1 MPKEGLNGPPVQF
14 EKSAAESAAQFSS
27 QIADQQSLL
36 PETQAV
42 YCDVALPVPLDAI
55 FTYEAGELE
64 PVAGGRVVVP
74 FGRGAEKKLSG
85 IVTRVH
91 CEPPATRKLKR
102 VLQVLD
108 SVPVLDENLLAL
120 GRWIAQY
127 YLAPIGEVYRTMLP
141 LQAEFRQAFGYRI
154 TELGSEALYEAAD
167 VGSSMRA
174 QKDPEHQ
181 MSEYAVLDVLAEGEL
196 VREERLRS
204 ASGASR
210 EVLRTLQRKRWIVRE
225 DLSGVR
231 DARRLVKIAVLR
243 EALCEVP
250 QASGGTPGEALCE
263 SLSGSQDGTTAQ
275 KLNPAQQRIV
285 DLLRGAQGRMRME
298 DVREAGASPSSLKTL
313 VKRGMVEIVEEAA
326 ERAVPQM
333 KPRTTLEF
341 LFTAKQKEA
350 LREIRGS
357 VEERRFRVALLHG
370 VTGSGKTAVY
380 LAAMQSVLAAG
391 RGSILLVPEIG
402 LTPGVAADL
411 HSIFGDEVAILHS
424 SLSDAERAEQWHRI
438 RRGEARIAVG
448 TRSAIFAP
456 VRELALII
464 VDEEHDNSYKQ
475 EETPRYHGRDVAVV
489 RAKALNATVVLGSA
503 TPSLESYYNATQVP
517 SAGARSGAGY
527 AAKDA
532 APVAGAGAANDTAP
546 AAGARAKY
554 SLIELPDR
562 VQERPLPEV
571 ELVDM
576 RAEFQA
582 TGKESVLSRRLI
594 EETTASLDR
603 GEQAMI
609 LLNRRGYSAWVMCRA
624 CGDTLQC
631 RDCAVAMTYHKRQM
645 RLLCHY
651 CGYQEAVPKSCPK
664 CGSEYV
670 QFLGTGSEKLED
682 LLHTV
687 FPKARIGRMDR
698 DTVRGHDDFE
708 RMLSGFQAGEI
719 DLLVG
724 TQMIAKGHD
733 VHGVTLV
740 GVVGADTALGLPDFR
755 AAERTFQLL
764 TQVAGRAGRGE
775 MLGKVV
781 LQTHFPDH
789 YAVQFAARHDYH
801 GFAEKE
807 LRFRGWMHYPPFDA
821 LANIVVRSEKQD
833 EALRYSGLL
842 GRWFEQV
849 RHEGVRVMGP
859 APAPIIRLKKDY
871 RFHFV
876 LKAGSRERLNFVL
889 RAMLAT
895 AQQHKIPR
903 TNIIVDVDAMSLT

>member
-1 MPKEGLNGPPVQF
+1 M
-14 EKSAAESAAQFSS
+14 AAEAPAQ
-27 QIADQQSLL
+27 QGSLL
-36 PETQAV
+36 PEGGSGFIGTV
-42 YCDVALPVPLDAI
+42 YCDVALPVPLDAL

-64 PVAGGRVVVP
+64 PVVGGRVVVP

-91 CEPPATRKLKR
+91 HEAPATRKVKR

-108 SVPVLDENLLAL
+108 SLPVLDESLLAL

-127 YLAPIGEVYRTMLP
+127 YLAPVGEVYRSMLP

-154 TELGSEALYEAAD
+154 TELGAEALYEW
-167 VGSSMRA
+167 VGAGFSRRS
-174 QKDPEHQ
+174 QKDPEQ
-181 MSEYAVLDVLAEGEL
+181 PMSESPATDGLATGTGQRMALRSPTLAAAGAGAGEYAVLDALAEGDL
-196 VREERLRS
+196 VREERLRT
-204 ASGASR
+204 ATGASR
-210 EVLRTLQRKRWIVRE
+210 AGLRTLLQKKWIVRE

-231 DARRLVKIAVLR
+231 DARRLVKIVVLR
-243 EALCEVP
+243 EGLREGQDSGANPTFAKGRFAAGYTATAAGARAGETGNAALP
-250 QASGGTPGEALCE
+250 AAGARH
-263 SLSGSQDGTTAQ
+263 
-275 KLNPAQQRIV
+275 KLNAAQQRIME
-285 DLLRGAQGRMRME
+285 LLRQAQGRVALE
-298 DVREAGASPSSLKTL
+298 ALREAGCSPSSLKTL
-313 VKRGMVEIVEEAA
+313 VRHELVEIVEEAA
-326 ERAVPQM
+326 GRAAPQM

-341 LFTAKQKEA
+341 LFTPSQEAA

-357 VEERRFRVALLHG
+357 VEERSFKVALLHG

-411 HSIFGDEVAILHS
+411 HNIFGDEIAILHS
-424 SLSDAERAEQWHRI
+424 SLSDDERAEQWHRI

-448 TRSAIFAP
+448 TRSAVFAP
-456 VRELALII
+456 VRDLALII
-464 VDEEHDNSYKQ
+464 VDEEHDHSYKQ
-475 EETPRYHGRDVAVV
+475 EETPRYHGRDVAVM

-503 TPSLESYYNATQVP
+503 TPSLESYHNATR
-517 SAGARSGAGY
+517 GRY
-527 AAKDA
+527 A
-532 APVAGAGAANDTAP
+532 
-546 AAGARAKY
+546 
-554 SLIELPDR
+554 LIELPDR

-576 RAEFQA
+576 RAEFQQ
-582 TGKESVLSRRLI
+582 TGKESVLSRKLM
-594 EETTASLDR
+594 EETALRLER

-609 LLNRRGYSAWVMCRA
+609 LLNRRGYSAWVMCRS

-631 RDCAVAMTYHKRQM
+631 RDCAVAMTYHKRQQ

-651 CGYQEAVPKSCPK
+651 CGYQQAVPKTCPK

-682 LLHTV
+682 LLHGA
-687 FPKARIGRMDR
+687 FPGARIGRMDR
-698 DTVRGHDDFE
+698 DTVRGHADFE
-708 RMLSGFQAGEI
+708 RMLSEFQAGEI
-719 DLLVG
+719 DLLIG

-740 GVVGADTALGLPDFR
+740 GVVGADSALGLPDFR

-775 MLGKVV
+775 MLGKVL
-781 LQTHFPDH
+781 LQTHFPEH
-789 YAVQFAARHDYH
+789 YAVQFAAAHDYR

-821 LANIVVRSEKQD
+821 LANIVVRSDRQE

-859 APAPIIRLKKDY
+859 APAPIVRLKKDY

-876 LKAGSRERLNFVL
+876 LKAASRERLNSVL
-889 RAMLAT
+889 RAMLAN
-895 AQQHKIPR
+895 ALQQKIPR
-903 TNIIVDVDAMSLT
+903 TNIIVDVDAMSLS